1 MRVRALLKAE
11 EMTTKVVLILSCV
24 TAVLA
29 AYSAMLGFCD
39 QSLYQDVIET
49 GVLKISFMAGTRSQ
63 DIITI
68 LLSVSMWIIVCLYMK
83 MKDFRLII
91 AVTGLFAY
99 FFYAYGTYVISGI
112 YTSIY
117 LVYMAILTLSAV
129 GVILGLAGFQKEE
142 VRRLHLPKPIRFLS
156 CIFLTFIVFLFVGKW
171 TASILPYT
179 QNHTIPEFYAVY
191 ILDLCIVMPFF
202 FITVLMLVRNLKFG
216 YILLG
221 TALLKTVTLMLA
233 VSIGSF
239 LAPGYGTR
247 EEFSMIVIYCSLTI
261 ISFLLYLLYS
271 KYLKYSG

>member
-39 QSLYQDVIET
+39 QSLYQDVIGT

-156 CIFLTFIVFLFVGKW
+156 CIFL
-171 TASILPYT
+171 
-179 QNHTIPEFYAVY
+179 
-191 ILDLCIVMPFF
+191 
-202 FITVLMLVRNLKFG
+202 
-216 YILLG
+216 
-221 TALLKTVTLMLA
+221 
-233 VSIGSF
+233 
-239 LAPGYGTR
+239 
-247 EEFSMIVIYCSLTI
+247 SLI
-261 ISFLLYLLYS
+261 HI
-271 KYLKYSG
+271 